1 MIQHPKKKSEIKE
14 QTTTRKDGR
23 KPKMHTFLWVD
34 VADAGAQREEEAFF
48 NGAIKSMIIKMAHLS
63 CENLLGNSFDQ
74 LDRLTSTLA
83 LHDDT
88 IHRIR
93 TVF

>member
-1 MIQHPKKKSEIKE
+1 
-14 QTTTRKDGR
+14 
-23 KPKMHTFLWVD
+23 MHTFLWVD

-88 IHRIR
+88 TGFAQCSKFHENDF
-93 TVF
+93 TKFFVK